1 MPPSEES
8 DRVSVSDLQVRFTKD
23 PNIVFRDI
31 EGETI
36 LVPIRRRTANLQSI
50 FTLNETA
57 ALIWDLID
65 GQRTVGQI
73 LSAIVEEY
81 DIGTADAQADLLELL
96 GYLEEIEAVERV

>member
-1 MPPSEES
+1 M
-8 DRVSVSDLQVRFTKD
+8 SDLQIRFKKD

-57 ALIWDLID
+57 ARVWDLID
-65 GQRTVGQI
+65 GQRTLQQI
-73 LSAIVEEY
+73 RDTLVEEY
-81 DIGTADAQADLLELL
+81 EVSPAVAEEDLIELIA
-96 GYLEEIEAVERV
+96 YFRQIEAVERA